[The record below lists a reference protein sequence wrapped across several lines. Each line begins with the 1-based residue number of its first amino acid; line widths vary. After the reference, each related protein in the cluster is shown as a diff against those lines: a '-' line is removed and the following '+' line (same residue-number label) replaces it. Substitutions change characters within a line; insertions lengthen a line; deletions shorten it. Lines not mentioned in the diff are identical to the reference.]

1 VTLNPARCGA
11 SPFTRLTTNPD
22 CTSRFSTL
30 HSAHLPVRGQPPL
43 GGATLPATIGRAVD
57 TLEEMVAVEEVVPA
71 PSEEDPVHA
80 ARVAEASMSQPGKSF
95 IGIKDRAGP
104 QASRLLIMNASTG
117 GRMSTIRR
125 IRQGATAALM
135 VASLGAC
142 AGNQLGNILGSVLGG
157 GAQSGQQSGQL
168 SGTIRGVDSRSQQI
182 SIQQSNGQTVPV
194 SYDNQTQVVY
204 QNQKYSPTALEYGD
218 QVTARV
224 QANGNSYYT
233 DYVQVD
239 QSVTGG
245 ANGSS
250 SNVQL
255 LQGTVRQVDRRSGV
269 FTVDVSNNS
278 TLTVTLPNNLS
289 SNDTN
294 TFNNLRSGQYI
305 RFYGTYLS
313 NGQVQLRQFN

>member
-1 VTLNPARCGA
+1 
-11 SPFTRLTTNPD
+11 
-22 CTSRFSTL
+22 
-30 HSAHLPVRGQPPL
+30 
-43 GGATLPATIGRAVD
+43 
-57 TLEEMVAVEEVVPA
+57 
-71 PSEEDPVHA
+71 
-80 ARVAEASMSQPGKSF
+80 
-95 IGIKDRAGP
+95 
-104 QASRLLIMNASTG
+104 
-117 GRMSTIRR
+117 MSTIQRLR
-125 IRQGATAALM
+125 HGAAAALM
-135 VASLGAC
+135 LASLGAC
-142 AGNQLGNILGSVLGG
+142 AGQLGNILGGVLGG

-168 SGTIRGVDSRSQQI
+168 SGTIRGVDSRAQQI

-218 QVTARV
+218 QVTARI

-239 QSVTGG
+239 QSVTGS

-255 LQGTVRQVDRRSGV
+255 LQGTVRQVDRRNGV
-269 FTVDVSNNS
+269 FTIDVSNRN

-294 TFNNLRSGQYI
+294 TFNNLRSGQYV
-305 RFYGTYLS
+305 RFYGTYLN